1 MQSRR
6 IVLHTFR
13 MSVMAT
19 PLRSA
24 ESIMGS
30 ANRKSTD
37 SPQSTTVLALLVTGS
52 PLAYSGVLLDVK
64 MRLTFALLALGPGA
78 SMKMPLV
85 FKIVDGRCRDPGEHP
100 IRMSVMKSSCNMSD
114 TFVGLQRIPVF
125 RSGVHVGEYT
135 FEFARLHAP
144 SQRRAVCLGC
154 SISALLRCFSLRDE
168 YVHCFV
174 MFHDSTVCQW

>member
-1 MQSRR
+1 
-6 IVLHTFR
+6 
-13 MSVMAT
+13 
-19 PLRSA
+19 
-24 ESIMGS
+24 
-30 ANRKSTD
+30 
-37 SPQSTTVLALLVTGS
+37 
-52 PLAYSGVLLDVK
+52 
-64 MRLTFALLALGPGA
+64 
-78 SMKMPLV
+78 MKMPLV
-85 FKIVDGRCRDPGEHP
+85 FKIVDGRCRDPGERP

>member
-30 ANRKSTD
+30 ENRKSTD

-64 MRLTFALLALGPGA
+64 MRLTFALLALGP
-78 SMKMPLV
+78 
-85 FKIVDGRCRDPGEHP
+85 RDVVA
-100 IRMSVMKSSCNMSD
+100 RVM
-114 TFVGLQRIPVF
+114 VP
-125 RSGVHVGEYT
+125 
-135 FEFARLHAP
+135 A
-144 SQRRAVCLGC
+144 
-154 SISALLRCFSLRDE
+154 
-168 YVHCFV
+168 
-174 MFHDSTVCQW
+174 